1 MFKLRVE
8 GKTMF
13 FMQFTL
19 SDNRKP
25 FFCGKKKVKF
35 FFVKKR
41 KIIYNLKKG

>member
-25 FFCGKKKVKF
+25 FFCDKKGEIFFGKKGK
-35 FFVKKR
+35 
-41 KIIYNLKKG
+41 